1 MTRRQ
6 FVLRLLDSLLFILMM
21 MIMMMTF
28 AYVSAWNR
36 LFFSFSTRKLKREGE
51 EMLTA
56 RRTRRK
62 NEEVENDDGDVFH
75 LDDGVTKDYLKEKME
90 G

>member
-1 MTRRQ
+1 
-6 FVLRLLDSLLFILMM
+6 
-21 MIMMMTF
+21 
-28 AYVSAWNR
+28 
-36 LFFSFSTRKLKREGE
+36 
-51 EMLTA
+51 MLTA